1 MNEEVRNEQTVE
13 ETTNVENNET
23 TVNEVEV
30 VEENQEKTSLF
41 SKILY
46 WIRKVASIVGSAI
59 LAIMLIVVGW
69 IAIDKFVVGNPVP
82 SFMGYSVLNIA
93 TGSMSGTIE
102 EGDVIIIKKTDD
114 YKIGD
119 IVTYLPETY
128 DRKTISTTHR
138 IIRINDDG
146 TIVCKG
152 DANNSEDAEIK
163 REQIVG
169 EVKIDENGQPLSV
182 IRNVGIFVDWVKEGG
197 GLIYIISFIGIIGAG
212 VYLLTKK
219 ED

>member
-1 MNEEVRNEQTVE
+1 MNEEVRNEQIVE

-69 IAIDKFVVGNPVP
+69 VAIDKFVVGNPVP

-102 EGDVIIIKKTDD
+102 EGDVIIIKKTDE
-114 YKIGD
+114 IG
-119 IVTYLPETY
+119 
-128 DRKTISTTHR
+128 RAS
-138 IIRINDDG
+138 
-146 TIVCKG
+146 C
-152 DANNSEDAEIK
+152 
-163 REQIVG
+163 RERV
-169 EVKIDENGQPLSV
+169 
-182 IRNVGIFVDWVKEGG
+182 
-197 GLIYIISFIGIIGAG
+197 
-212 VYLLTKK
+212 
-219 ED
+219 